1 MLTYGS
7 LGFGILAVVV
17 PLVLYRVK
25 RAEVPIFLSM
35 AFGMVSLTCVAAV
48 MGTSALEGD
57 GSMFYDTAP
66 AFMYCFITL
75 LVLVLAINVWLLWRA
90 FHRHV

>member
-17 PLVLYRVK
+17 PLVLYRAR

-35 AFGMVSLTCVAAV
+35 ASLACVAAV
-48 MGTSALEGD
+48 MGTSALED
-57 GSMFYDTAP
+57 NSSMFYDTAP
-66 AFMYCFITL
+66 AFMYCSITL
-75 LVLVLAINVWLLWRA
+75 LVLVLAINAWLLWRSL
-90 FHRHV
+90 HRHA

>member
-25 RAEVPIFLSM
+25 RARCPSF
-35 AFGMVSLTCVAAV
+35 
-48 MGTSALEGD
+48 
-57 GSMFYDTAP
+57 
-66 AFMYCFITL
+66 
-75 LVLVLAINVWLLWRA
+75 
-90 FHRHV
+90 